1 TFMWRGIDG
10 TETFTHLITTQDATQ
25 PKDSFY
31 TTYNGKLDPVCLMRG
46 WDRYHEKDLNNDI
59 LVCYGYGD
67 GGGGPSRPMLETGIR
82 MEKGITGSPKVRME
96 PSLQYFDELYER
108 VGENKNLPKWVGEL
122 YLETHRGTYTSMAR
136 NKRSNRKCELLW
148 ADVELFSVMAEA
160 LGESYN
166 TNEIYKAW
174 ETILLNQFHDII
186 PGSSIFE
193 VYEVTKKE
201 YADLES
207 RGKEIIAQKLQK
219 IANATSAKTNELVVF
234 NSLSFDRDDSVIVDN
249 PFYSDVTSFIDSA
262 NNILPVAKTAD
273 GKITFNPVCIPAKGY
288 SIFTPS
294 KEILSSN
301 ERIIINDDS
310 IETPFYKITF
320 DKSYQFTSIF
330 DKDFSREIIKDGQK
344 ANVLRVF
351 EDKPTYYDN
360 WNIDIFYTQKSWICD
375 DVTSANWIENNDVRA
390 VLEIKRQ
397 FLDST
402 IIQKVIFYTNSRR
415 IDFDTYVD
423 WKQFN
428 LLMKCEFPVDINAN
442 EATYDIQFGNL
453 KRPTHKNTS
462 WDAARFE
469 VCGHKWADLSEGNY
483 GVALL
488 NDCKYGYAI
497 NDSTMTLSL
506 IKSGCV
512 PNPIADQEEHFF
524 TYALLPHESNEFEE
538 VVKEAYCLNLPTYNA
553 QCESAEQKIN
563 YDAFFTIDAQNVIME
578 VTKKADDNDGIIV
591 RLYEFQNRRS
601 NIHVTVANKF
611 NEVFECNMLE
621 ENEES
626 IAENSTAFSFEI

>member
-1 TFMWRGIDG
+1 
-10 TETFTHLITTQDATQ
+10 
-25 PKDSFY
+25 
-31 TTYNGKLDPVCLMRG
+31 
-46 WDRYHEKDLNNDI
+46 DI

-160 LGESYN
+160 LGESYT

-219 IANATSAKTNELVVF
+219 LANATSAKTNELVVF

-249 PFYSDVTSFIDSA
+249 PFYSDVTSFIDNA

-397 FLDST
+397 FLDAT

-462 WDAARFE
+462 WD
-469 VCGHKWADLSEGNY
+469 
-483 GVALL
+483 
-488 NDCKYGYAI
+488 
-497 NDSTMTLSL
+497 
-506 IKSGCV
+506 
-512 PNPIADQEEHFF
+512 
-524 TYALLPHESNEFEE
+524 
-538 VVKEAYCLNLPTYNA
+538 
-553 QCESAEQKIN
+553 
-563 YDAFFTIDAQNVIME
+563 
-578 VTKKADDNDGIIV
+578 
-591 RLYEFQNRRS
+591 
-601 NIHVTVANKF
+601 
-611 NEVFECNMLE
+611 
-621 ENEES
+621 
-626 IAENSTAFSFEI
+626 